1 MLKSTDT
8 VRVRLRLLRQL
19 NKSCWGCD
27 KLPKITPDVTLNP
40 FITKQD
46 LESTPSNTQL
56 AILMTSL
63 LYGAFLVCSLRT
75 GVMRR
80 GVGYVKMLM
89 ATVTLHVL
97 LFFLEVQVSR
107 RSPVNSDNSCRRH

>member
-1 MLKSTDT
+1 MLISTDT
-8 VRVRLRLLRQL
+8 VRIKVRLCLLRQL
-19 NKSCWGCD
+19 NKSCCCG

-46 LESTPSNTQL
+46 LESTPSDTQL

-63 LYGAFLVCSLRT
+63 LYRAFLLSSLRT
-75 GVMRR
+75 GVVRR

-89 ATVTLHVL
+89 VTATLHVL
-97 LFFLEVQVSR
+97 LFSWRLS
-107 RSPVNSDNSCRRH
+107 SPGEAQ